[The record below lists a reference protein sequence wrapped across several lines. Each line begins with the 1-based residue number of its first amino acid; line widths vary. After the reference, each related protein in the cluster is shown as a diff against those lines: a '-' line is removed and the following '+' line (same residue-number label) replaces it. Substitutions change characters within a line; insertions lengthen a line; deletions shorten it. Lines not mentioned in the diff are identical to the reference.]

1 MLRLS
6 RCLSG
11 LSVPFDMNPMY
22 FFLWRDGPVAG
33 TTKSL
38 VSFLSR
44 LLRGSGRAAV
54 VKQVLTVKLTVLG
67 KLLAPF

>member
-44 LLRGSGRAAV
+44 LSPWEAFGTFLN
-54 VKQVLTVKLTVLG
+54 
-67 KLLAPF
+67 

>member
-44 LLRGSGRAAV
+44 SPWEAFGTFLN
-54 VKQVLTVKLTVLG
+54 
-67 KLLAPF
+67 